1 MSLLLRIIQGPHSRY
16 FYFTFFLLRRGQKKS
31 LKWKKK
37 TLVRKLL
44 KLWLIGF
51 QPRGQDSC
59 NGFMDESERAGL
71 ADAR

>member
-1 MSLLLRIIQGPHSRY
+1 M
-16 FYFTFFLLRRGQKKS
+16 KK
-31 LKWKKK
+31 KTNK

-44 KLWLIGF
+44 KLWLSGF

-59 NGFMDESERAGL
+59 NGFMDESKRSGL